1 MTTTMDQ
8 IHHIR
13 ELFFEQGLN
22 ISDIAEAT
30 GFNWKTVRKYVD
42 MEDFN
47 IYVKAEHPSRHLSKL
62 DPYKSTV
69 DAWLMEDKKLP
80 RKQRHSARR
89 VFDLLKSKHPDFDCS
104 YRLVAIY
111 VAAKKKEL
119 NLKDTLKDGYLPL
132 LHYPGGAQVDFGET
146 QYKEDSQLNTGKY
159 LTLTCPHSN
168 AGYIQL
174 FPGENI
180 ECLLEGLQAIFEH
193 IGSVPTEIWFDN
205 TATIVTSI
213 MRGGDRKLTDRFLRF
228 QEHYGFKAKFMNPRS
243 GWEKGSVENKVG
255 YLRRNLLVPMPEF
268 SSLEEFNQKLLKHC
282 DSDHERRHYLKGK
295 LISELLVEDQEAF
308 RHCLE

>member
-1 MTTTMDQ
+1 MYRNDVFERITYIMKSTDQ
-8 IHHIR
+8 EDAIR
-13 ELFFEQGLN
+13 PCFAKL
-22 ISDIAEAT
+22 AEAMGCDYRT
-30 GFNWKTVRKYVD
+30 
-42 MEDFN
+42 
-47 IYVKAEHPSRHLSKL
+47 VKAAYEKMKNGEDNETSRPPKPSKL

-69 DAWLMEDKKLP
+69 DAWLMEDKKLH

-111 VAAKKKEL
+111 IAAKKKEL
-119 NLKDTLKDGYLPL
+119 ILKDTLKDGYLPL

-193 IGSVPTEIWFDN
+193 IGGVPTEIWFDN

-255 YLRRNLLVPMPEF
+255 YYLSGPINTDSSSFTRESISTPPHLLSVR
-268 SSLEEFNQKLLKHC
+268 KRYV
-282 DSDHERRHYLKGK
+282 SD
-295 LISELLVEDQEAF
+295 
-308 RHCLE
+308 